1 MSNINFES
9 GFLSTNLE
17 NKYEQILGYNDQ
29 SYTAAVDNGSYNN
42 FANDSAGYG
51 LCQWTYYTR
60 KAALLNSAK
69 SNGVSIGD
77 VGNQISFLFRE
88 LKNGYRSKT
97 RFSIEKI
104 IHYKKDNQ
112 EYIKYEN
119 TFVDLIK
126 RRNGLAYWETIKI
139 S

>member
-1 MSNINFES
+1 MIYLSELQKETLLLVDKMIND
-9 GFLSTNLE
+9 
-17 NKYEQILGYNDQ
+17 NKTFKEIQDYLYDNDYIFSQ
-29 SYTAAVDNGSYNN
+29 EV
-42 FANDSAGYG
+42 
-51 LCQWTYYTR
+51 
-60 KAALLNSAK
+60 
-69 SNGVSIGD
+69 
-77 VGNQISFLFRE
+77 
-88 LKNGYRSKT
+88 KNGYRSKT

-104 IHYKKDNQ
+104 VHYTKDNQ

>member
-1 MSNINFES
+1 MIY
-9 GFLSTNLE
+9 LSDLQRETLLLVDKMIEE
-17 NKYEQILGYNDQ
+17 NKTFDEIQNYLY
-29 SYTAAVDNGSYNN
+29 DNNYIFS
-42 FANDSAGYG
+42 
-51 LCQWTYYTR
+51 
-60 KAALLNSAK
+60 KE
-69 SNGVSIGD
+69 V
-77 VGNQISFLFRE
+77 
-88 LKNGYRSKT
+88 KNGYRSKT